1 MSNHTPT
8 PWAYEE
14 DTATIRFDGRGN
26 ATEGDRIGCVIGST
40 QYRTDGR
47 HIVACV
53 NALADRDPARLGE
66 LEKAIDAVAKAE
78 RMHADGK
85 MPLSG
90 RDHRLRRLEAALAA
104 FRTPVAKVEPTQEA
118 N

>member
-53 NALADRDPARLGE
+53 NALARRDPARLGE
-66 LEKAIDAVAKAE
+66 LERACEQALRECENNTHVRAGFDALI
-78 RMHADGK
+78 
-85 MPLSG
+85 PI
-90 RDHRLRRLEAALAA
+90 LRSALAA